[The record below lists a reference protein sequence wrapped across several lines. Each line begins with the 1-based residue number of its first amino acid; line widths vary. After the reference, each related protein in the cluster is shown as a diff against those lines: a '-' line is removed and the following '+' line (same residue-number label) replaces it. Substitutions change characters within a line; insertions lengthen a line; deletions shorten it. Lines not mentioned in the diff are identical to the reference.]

1 MTGQDCFPDIENGC
15 TEACKAKMIKYT
27 QYVFKNYM
35 NSVCWYY
42 HDVKILE
49 DYNGNIDYGYSSF
62 SDYKSSIVNGFKEEH
77 SRYFNYTPQLEE
89 GTSKFPDYPNVLN
102 DDNNNNQQQ

>member
-1 MTGQDCFPDIENGC
+1 
-15 TEACKAKMIKYT
+15 MIKYT

-35 NSVCWYY
+35 NSVYL
-42 HDVKILE
+42 DF
-49 DYNGNIDYGYSSF
+49 GYSSF
-62 SDYKSSIVNGFKEEH
+62 TDYKSSIVSGFKEES
-77 SRYFNYTPQLEE
+77 SRYFNYTPQIEE